1 MSLFQLNMYMNTEPR
16 NISYRMVCFEKFL
29 LNIIYEHIYIMVNCD
44 TFNVVIKNKN
54 NLWA

>member
-1 MSLFQLNMYMNTEPR
+1 MYMNTEPR
-16 NISYRMVCFEKFL
+16 NISYSMVCFEKFL

-44 TFNVVIKNKN
+44 AFNVVIKNKN